1 MGDGRGSREHS
12 LCRPGHREHP
22 VTTWPQRT
30 PARHR
35 SRTKVESVKLY
46 LSSYRIGTDRN
57 ALSELIG
64 PPGRAG
70 IVFNALDG
78 FADRQRIS
86 SREWDDLRTLG
97 FECEELDL
105 RSYFDDLEGLSDRL
119 SHLQFLWVVG
129 GNTFVLARAMAQ
141 TGLADALHGPL
152 SEGRL
157 VYGGYSAGSCVA
169 TPDLEGIH
177 LMDDPSVIPQGYSEH
192 VTPQTLRLVPWRIVP
207 HWRSDHPESAD
218 AEKAVEYLRQ
228 SGLDFRTLR
237 DGEALIVANGE
248 TRVV

>member
-1 MGDGRGSREHS
+1 M
-12 LCRPGHREHP
+12 
-22 VTTWPQRT
+22 
-30 PARHR
+30 
-35 SRTKVESVKLY
+35 KLY
-46 LSSYRIGTDRN
+46 LSSYRIGTDRS
-57 ALSELIG
+57 ALAELAG

-78 FADRQRIS
+78 FADRLRIFA
-86 SREWDDLRTLG
+86 REWDDLSSLG

-141 TGLADALHGPL
+141 TRLGEALHGPL

-157 VYGGYSAGSCVA
+157 IYGGYSAGSCVA
-169 TPDLEGIH
+169 TPDLEGIQ
-177 LMDDPSVIPQGYSEH
+177 LMDDPAVIPLGYSEN
-192 VTPQTLRLVPWRIVP
+192 VAPLTLHLVPWRIVP

-248 TRVV
+248 TRIV